1 MHPDEYPNQR
11 EDELPDKELEIVEV
25 EPNKETVDK
34 MVPLVDLEAIARDE
48 MDKLL
53 NPPIAEA

>member
-1 MHPDEYPNQR
+1 MQDRNEHHIDDDPVYKPEV
-11 EDELPDKELEIVEV
+11 VEV
-25 EPNKETVDK
+25 EHDKKPADK
-34 MVPLVDLEAIARDE
+34 MVSLIDLDAIFRDE